1 MRLTLGLVQ
10 VSVAVAGLMLAVGG
24 VLSSVMVALAVAVQP
39 VAEVTVTEYVPALLT
54 VRMASVELSFQ
65 R

>member
-1 MRLTLGLVQ
+1 MAVGLAQ
-10 VSVAVAGLMLAVGG
+10 VSVAVVGLILAVGA
-24 VLSSVMVALAVAVQP
+24 VFSSVMVALAVAVQP
-39 VAEVTVTEYVPALLT
+39 VALVTVTEYVPALLT